1 MVSGSEFQL
10 EIRGYLYLTRFHPM
24 RNNRAVLDLE
34 IVGMGEGGKRGP
46 KTWARA
52 VLYAAAFGTLLLP
65 FGALGTRFGAWDFGV
80 GFIFLGA
87 GTLITAIALI
97 GSVVGFLV
105 AIKNSAALERNAT
118 VLSLIVSSLVLS
130 VVGVQVG
137 SVASVPPIHNISTDI
152 VDPPQFRKLIAER
165 VESGANPLVYDSEV
179 LGPQQQLAYP
189 WITTKTLNGTISDR
203 AKEAA
208 EIVQNMGMDL
218 ASLDVV
224 DGVIEATDTTFW
236 FGFKDDVVIRIRPI
250 EASKVLVDVRSISR
264 VGQSDLGVNARRITE
279 ILAGF
284 KNK

>member
-24 RNNRAVLDLE
+24 RNNRSVLDLE
-34 IVGMGEGGKRGP
+34 IVGMGEGGKKGL

-87 GTLITAIALI
+87 GTLITGISLI
-97 GSVVGFLV
+97 GAVVGFLV
-105 AIKNSAALERNAT
+105 AIKNSYPTERNAT
-118 VLSLIVSSLVLS
+118 VLALIGSSLALS
-130 VVGVQVG
+130 VVGVQLG

-152 VDPPQFRKLIAER
+152 VDPPQFRELVGQR

-189 WITTKTLNGTISDR
+189 WITTKTLNGTIRDR

-208 EIVQNMGMDL
+208 QIVENMGMDL
-218 ASLDVV
+218 ASLDIVGGVV
-224 DGVIEATDTTFW
+224 EATDTTFW
-236 FGFKDDVVIRIRPI
+236 FGFKDDVVIRLRST
-250 EASKVLVDVRSISR
+250 EASKVQVDVGSISR
-264 VGQSDLGVNARRITE
+264 ARQSDLGVNARRITE
-279 ILAGF
+279 ILARF